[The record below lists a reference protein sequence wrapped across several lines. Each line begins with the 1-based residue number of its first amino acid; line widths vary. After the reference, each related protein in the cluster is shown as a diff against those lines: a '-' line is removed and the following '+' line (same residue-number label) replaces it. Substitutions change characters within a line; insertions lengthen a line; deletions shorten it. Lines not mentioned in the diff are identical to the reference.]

1 MGTQAL
7 FYYLIKHFVHDY
19 NIINSFIN
27 VPLVKPFIYF
37 YGSWYPFILL
47 STFIVYKND
56 NKLFHYMIISMLLG
70 ALMSQITFILYPS
83 MIIRPNI
90 EVHNITDWILN
101 FTYISDDPPINC
113 LPSMHCVY
121 CFVTSFFILKCDSIK
136 TKYKLLFAIY
146 SFLIVIST
154 VFVKQHVIED
164 VILAFIYTVIVLFI
178 VHLNKERI
186 NKLFNKIKL

>member
-27 VPLVKPFIYF
+27 VPLVKPFIYL

-47 STFIVYKND
+47 STFLVYKHD

-121 CFVTSFFILKCDSIK
+121 CFVTSYYILKSKDIK
-136 TKYKLLFAIY
+136 NKYKILMAIY

-154 VFVKQHVIED
+154 VFVKQHIIED
-164 VILAFIYTVIVLFI
+164 IMLAFIYTVIVLLV
-178 VHLNKERI
+178 VHFNKERI